1 MALSDLGETAMKNLQ
16 IFRKLLPALPPVLGV
31 LFIHTALGA
40 AYIVPSAS
48 MQPTL
53 KIGDEIIVSAPSYGL
68 STASLP
74 FGYAFA
80 QITPK
85 RIFGHLPHRGD
96 IAVFRAPANPH
107 ETWVK
112 RVIGLPGDR
121 IALMDGR
128 ILLNGKILPWR
139 DTGPDQEEDSR
150 GHTYSAERYEETL
163 PDGMHHDIVKLTPHG
178 PLDNV
183 PEFTVPAERL
193 FVMGDNRDNSA
204 DSRVSVAEGGVGL
217 LPIWNLQG
225 RAITVLFS
233 WKSIK
238 RILVSI

>member
-1 MALSDLGETAMKNLQ
+1 MALSDLGETAMKHLQ
-16 IFRKLLPALPPVLGV
+16 IFRKLLHALPPVLGV

-80 QITPK
+80 QITQK

-121 IALMDGR
+121 ITLLDGR
-128 ILLNGKILPWR
+128 ILLNGKYCLGKIR
-139 DTGPDQEEDSR
+139 VRIKKRTVAG
-150 GHTYSAERYEETL
+150 
-163 PDGMHHDIVKLTPHG
+163 ILTP
-178 PLDNV
+178 LS
-183 PEFTVPAERL
+183 
-193 FVMGDNRDNSA
+193 VM
-204 DSRVSVAEGGVGL
+204 
-217 LPIWNLQG
+217 
-225 RAITVLFS
+225 
-233 WKSIK
+233 KK
-238 RILVSI
+238 RFQTECTMTLSN